1 MGKTLT
7 TRLPDE
13 MAKQIEEIA
22 EIEKLDKSSVI
33 RRLLDKSIIQ
43 WKEEFALKLYQDGEV
58 SLGRAAEISSLSIWE
73 FLEKLAEKKIP
84 LNYDIDDLIND
95 LETVDK
101 L

>member
-84 LNYDIDDLIND
+84 LNYDTADLIND